1 MSPRSRVFCLCCL
14 LLTIVGCDVQFF
26 ASKSEPETRE
36 QRIARQLQELEDR
49 LKAIRAKYENDHA
62 ALKADVEDAVKSIR
76 NNEKDSTVVL
86 SEVKELRGRVDE
98 MSQNIKQYIIDLKA
112 IRAEGA
118 DK

>member
-1 MSPRSRVFCLCCL
+1 MNVPSKTICLILL
-14 LLTIVGCDVQFF
+14 LLTVVGCDGQFF
-26 ASKSEPETRE
+26 AGDAKPETRE

-86 SEVKELRGRVDE
+86 SEVKDLRSRVDE

-118 DK
+118 KP